1 MASTIEKWKLQMDW
15 RRGRIKRKNFIFIYL
30 FCLSCSKLKQ
40 KKKTWKEVYGDW
52 RKEQRKRGR
61 YLKAKKVF
69 DVWIFYAFF
78 PCLNPPS
85 LSLSLSVDC
94 LQKPKEEWRR
104 QRKGIYPTVNERE
117 NTAIMWAV
125 INKAKKVVCS
135 KGSYKLP
142 IQIKWK
148 GNSTLLPHLK
158 MASLNSPFFLKKN
171 KKIGFSS
178 EISDNLIILISKNLT
193 SFIKCPIYLNNLFY
207 QSEIIGLLR
216 KKGRRYVTERNNHKI

>member
-1 MASTIEKWKLQMDW
+1 MGIGGRNREREGDIW
-15 RRGRIKRKNFIFIYL
+15 RLRRCLMFESSML
-30 FCLSCSKLKQ
+30 FFL
-40 KKKTWKEVYGDW
+40 
-52 RKEQRKRGR
+52 
-61 YLKAKKVF
+61 
-69 DVWIFYAFF
+69 VWI
-78 PCLNPPS
+78 PPLSLS

-94 LQKPKEEWRR
+94 LHKPKEEWRR

-135 KGSYKLP
+135 KSSYKLP

-216 KKGRRYVTERNNHKI
+216 KKSRRYVTERNNHKI